1 MTQIQSAAPEKPD
14 KQSRTKFYLILSFL
28 IPMVLMGIGF
38 LLQKVHPF
46 GDRQIL
52 VVDCWHQ
59 CEGAGGGIRTFSET
73 GDCVSDGAQHAA
85 SFRLRPHGA
94 GGGSG
99 DVPPPEGDFI
109 TGRLSEEVKVLEA
122 ALA

>member
-1 MTQIQSAAPEKPD
+1 MLTFAEGEEAEVNENDEI
-14 KQSRTKFYLILSFL
+14 
-28 IPMVLMGIGF
+28 VL
-38 LLQKVHPF
+38 
-46 GDRQIL
+46 GDIIISL
-52 VVDCWHQ
+52 EA

-73 GDCVSDGAQHAA
+73 GNCVSDGAQHAA

-109 TGRLSEEVKVLEA
+109 TGRLSERMKVAETA